1 MQPSDEEDGN
11 TTEITTHRED
21 NEPRNEKIKLLTN
34 ADKRRQHRQTQ
45 TTQANADK
53 RRQSSVEG
61 L

>member
-1 MQPSDEEDGN
+1 MEKTTEGMQPSDEEDGS

-34 ADKRRQHRQTQ
+34 ADKRRQ
-45 TTQANADK
+45 
-53 RRQSSVEG
+53 SSVEG